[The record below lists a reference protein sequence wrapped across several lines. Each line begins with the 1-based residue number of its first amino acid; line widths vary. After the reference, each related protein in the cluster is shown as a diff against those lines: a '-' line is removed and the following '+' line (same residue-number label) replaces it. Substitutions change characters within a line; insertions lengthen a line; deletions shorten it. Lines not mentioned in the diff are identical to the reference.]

1 MRQDTERR
9 FLDALRDYI
18 HDVITDALADTQ
30 IPARARKAPAPQPTS
45 TTQHLSPQQA
55 RIVAAVRSGHR
66 TVPEIARE
74 IQTSL
79 PAAKVQISRLVRAGV
94 LRRVERGVY
103 EVA

>member
-9 FLDALRDYI
+9 ILDALRDYI
-18 HDVITDALADTQ
+18 HDVIADALSDST
-30 IPARARKAPAPQPTS
+30 PARARKAPAPQPTS

-66 TVPEIARE
+66 TPPELARE

-79 PAAKVQISRLVRAGV
+79 PSAKVQLSRLVRAGV

>member
-9 FLDALRDYI
+9 ILDALRDHI
-18 HDVITDALADTQ
+18 HAVIVEAISEST
-30 IPARARKAPAPQPTS
+30 PARARKAPATKPTS
-45 TTQHLSPQQA
+45 TTLHLSPQQA
-55 RIVAAVRSGHR
+55 RIVAAVRSGYR
-66 TVPEIARE
+66 TPPEVARE

-79 PAAKVQISRLVRAGV
+79 LSAKVQISRLVRAGV

>member
-9 FLDALRDYI
+9 FLDALRDHI
-18 HDVITDALADTQ
+18 HAVIAEALSDST
-30 IPARARKAPAPQPTS
+30 PARARKAPAPQPTS
-45 TTQHLSPQQA
+45 TTQHLLPQQA

-66 TVPEIARE
+66 TPPEIARE

-79 PAAKVQISRLVRAGV
+79 DSARVQIGHLVRAGV

-103 EVA
+103 EVAP

>member
-9 FLDALRDYI
+9 ILDALRAYV
-18 HDVITDALADTQ
+18 HDVIVDALSDST
-30 IPARARKAPAPQPTS
+30 PARARKAPATRPTS
-45 TTQHLSPQQA
+45 TTLHLSPQQA
-55 RIVAAVRSGHR
+55 RIVAAVRSGYR
-66 TVPEIARE
+66 TPPELARE

-79 PAAKVQISRLVRAGV
+79 LSARVQISRLVRAGV